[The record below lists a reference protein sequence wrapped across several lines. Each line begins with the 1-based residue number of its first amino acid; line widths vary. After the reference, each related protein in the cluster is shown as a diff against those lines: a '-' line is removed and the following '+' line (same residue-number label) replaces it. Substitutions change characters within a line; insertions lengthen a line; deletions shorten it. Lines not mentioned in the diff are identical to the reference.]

1 MSYRCLK
8 CEGVIYDRKV
18 TLCPHCGG
26 DLPPDSLFVS
36 SGMTASDPEIE
47 GVEVPVALLARAWA
61 EMSKVRSDA
70 RGSRRAAAR
79 YFSDGIA
86 SGLPS
91 QLLIKWLFFWPN
103 ERESAFGQAGFSAR
117 AGRDFVKM
125 VKELTVRE
133 ALASDDE
140 RPAATS
146 AIAKDSNITAE
157 NICAEARAQ
166 IMWGEPAPVV
176 RDLLASKGVP
186 ANEADARVQEFSAAR
201 NAEIKKIGIRSILV
215 GLAIL
220 CGGGAVLYPCFRY
233 FDSLTHINRPIFFIV
248 SMATGIY
255 GTWNL
260 LRGAAWLLRPQAEHN
275 SISDIGG

>member
-176 RDLLASKGVP
+176 RDLLSLKGCSGERSGCQSPGIQRSKERGNQKDRHP
-186 ANEADARVQEFSAAR
+186 KYSCRAGNPLRR
-201 NAEIKKIGIRSILV
+201 WRS
-215 GLAIL
+215 
-220 CGGGAVLYPCFRY
+220 
-233 FDSLTHINRPIFFIV
+233 SV
-248 SMATGIY
+248 SMLQILRLPDPYKQAHLLHSLHGNGNLWHVELVARGRLAPSPTG
-255 GTWNL
+255 
-260 LRGAAWLLRPQAEHN
+260 
-275 SISDIGG
+275 